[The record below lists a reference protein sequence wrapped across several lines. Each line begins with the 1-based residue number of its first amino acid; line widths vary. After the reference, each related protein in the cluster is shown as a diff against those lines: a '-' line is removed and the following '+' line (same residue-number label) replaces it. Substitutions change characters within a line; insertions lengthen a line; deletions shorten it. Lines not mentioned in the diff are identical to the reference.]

1 MTRLKLFLIVMIGVT
16 FAMMTNSFR
25 AQAHDITSGSLTIEH
40 PWSRPTIG
48 NAPNSAAYL
57 KITNHGGTP
66 DTLMGVKSD
75 VAKRVELHMVK
86 MDDGVMRMRAAKD
99 GVTVPANGSVELKPG
114 GVHIMLMGL
123 SRKLTPGQMFDLT
136 LQFKHQGAVPIQVK
150 VEKMGA
156 MGGSAMKDGAMK
168 DGSMKSGH
176 KHSGHGQ

>member
-1 MTRLKLFLIVMIGVT
+1 
-16 FAMMTNSFR
+16 
-25 AQAHDITSGSLTIEH
+25 
-40 PWSRPTIG
+40 
-48 NAPNSAAYL
+48 
-57 KITNHGGTP
+57 
-66 DTLMGVKSD
+66 MGVKSD

-156 MGGSAMKDGAMK
+156 MGGSAMKDG
-168 DGSMKSGH
+168 SMKSGH

>member
-1 MTRLKLFLIVMIGVT
+1 MTRLKYFLLVMIGVT

-25 AQAHDITSGSLTIEH
+25 AQAHDITSGSLTIQH

-57 KITNHGGTP
+57 KITNSGGTP

-75 VAKRVELHMVK
+75 VAKRVELHTVK
-86 MDDGVMRMRAAKD
+86 MDGGVMRMRAVKE
-99 GVTVPANGSVELKPG
+99 GVAVLANASVELKPG
-114 GVHIMLMGL
+114 GTHIMLMGL

-150 VEKMGA
+150 VEKV
-156 MGGSAMKDGAMK
+156 GGSEKA
-168 DGSMKSGH
+168 GH
-176 KHSGHGQ
+176 MQGGHMQGGHGQ

>member
-1 MTRLKLFLIVMIGVT
+1 MTRLKYFLLAMIGVT

-25 AQAHDITSGSLTIEH
+25 AQAQDITSGSLTIEH

-57 KITNHGGTP
+57 KITNSGGTP
-66 DTLMGVKSD
+66 DTLTGVKSD

-123 SRKLTPGQMFDLT
+123 SRKLTAGQMFDLT

-150 VEKMGA
+150 VKKMGS
-156 MGGSAMKDGAMK
+156 MGGNTMKDGNM
-168 DGSMKSGH
+168 
-176 KHSGHGQ
+176 HSGHGQ